1 MVLLAAMSDGHLP
14 VIPILVLSG
23 LTVLLLRIV
32 LIILCV
38 NNNGNVADAEMPSHP
53 LIAAAL
59 VKWLPGLVLAGSLAA
74 CGGGGGSGSGSS
86 GPTPSTL
93 SAAAQLGQK
102 IFADKTLSVS
112 GQQSCATC
120 HVAQFAFASD
130 PTATGPDHGSPVPL
144 GGAAMAQS
152 GFRNTPSIMYASY
165 IPAFYFDSG
174 GNPFG
179 GFFRDGRAK
188 TLADQ
193 AMIPFTTGFEMA
205 NADAAAVIAR
215 LQTRPYLPDFV
226 ALYGQAALADPTTA
240 LQDMGAAI
248 AAFET
253 EDPQFHPFSSKYDS
267 FLAGQATL
275 TAQELR
281 GLARFNNPST
291 GNCAA
296 CHPSTSGDGVTPPM
310 FTDFSY
316 DNLGLPRNSNIAANS
331 DTAPP
336 AYTPV
341 NSTDDVHG
349 YYDIG
354 ICGPF
359 RDNGGLNLFGICGQ
373 FKVPT
378 LRNIA
383 VTAPYFHNGQFA
395 TLTDALGF
403 YVRRDTNP
411 DQFYPTAADGS
422 VTKFDDLP
430 AIYGGLFVANIN
442 VPDSDAS
449 YVGNVNTLEIPYN
462 RHIGDQPALSADD
475 INDVIAFLCT
485 LTDGYDPENPT
496 AQILPAQCQAAVSAA
511 SSASTSRTASP

>member
-1 MVLLAAMSDGHLP
+1 MLNRPPSAAAAFKLSLCVLLASVLGACDGGGAS
-14 VIPILVLSG
+14 VRD
-23 LTVLLLRIV
+23 T
-32 LIILCV
+32 
-38 NNNGNVADAEMPSHP
+38 
-53 LIAAAL
+53 AAA
-59 VKWLPGLVLAGSLAA
+59 SSSSS
-74 CGGGGGSGSGSS
+74 SGSA
-86 GPTPSTL
+86 TTSTL

-102 IFADKTLSVS
+102 IFSDMTLSVS
-112 GQQSCATC
+112 GTQSCATC

-130 PTATGPDHGSPVPL
+130 PTPNGPDHGSPVPL
-144 GGAAMAQS
+144 GGPGMDLA
-152 GFRNTPSIMYASY
+152 GFRNTPSIMYASI
-165 IPAFYFDSG
+165 IPAFYYDAG
-174 GNPFG
+174 GNPYG

-193 AMIPFTTGFEMA
+193 AALPFVTAFEMA
-205 NADAAAVIAR
+205 NSDAAAVIAR
-215 LQTRPYLPDFV
+215 LQTRPYLIDFE
-226 ALYGQAALADPTTA
+226 AIYGNVVLNDPATA
-240 LQDMGAAI
+240 LQDMGAAL

-253 EDPQFHPFSSKYDS
+253 EDPQFHPFSSKYDY
-267 FLAGQATL
+267 FQAGQAQL

-281 GLARFNNPST
+281 GLDKFNDPSK

-316 DNLGLPRNSNIAANS
+316 DNLGLPRNANIPANRDSAA
-331 DTAPP
+331 P

-341 NSTDDVHG
+341 DSTDGVHA

-359 RDNGGLNLFGICGQ
+359 RDNGGLNLFGVCGQ

-383 VTAPYFHNGQFA
+383 LTAPYFHNGQFA
-395 TLTDALGF
+395 TLSDALGF

-411 DQFYPTAADGS
+411 EQFFPTTADGN

-430 AIYGGLFVANIN
+430 AIYGGLFVVNIDT
-442 VPDSDAS
+442 PASDAS

-462 RHIGDQPALSADD
+462 RLIGDQPTLTQDD

-485 LTDGYDPENPT
+485 LTDGYDPQNPT
-496 AQILPAQCQAAVSAA
+496 AQVLPAQCQAAISAA
-511 SSASTSRTASP
+511 ISALPARTVSP

>member
-1 MVLLAAMSDGHLP
+1 MG
-14 VIPILVLSG
+14 
-23 LTVLLLRIV
+23 T
-32 LIILCV
+32 
-38 NNNGNVADAEMPSHP
+38 ADDTGTTP
-53 LIAAAL
+53 AAA
-59 VKWLPGLVLAGSLAA
+59 
-74 CGGGGGSGSGSS
+74 
-86 GPTPSTL
+86 TL

-102 IFADKTLSVS
+102 IFSDKTLSVS

-130 PTATGPDHGSPVPL
+130 PTPTGPDHGSPVPL
-144 GGAAMAQS
+144 GGANMDLP
-152 GFRNTPSIMYASY
+152 GFRNTPSLMYASY
-165 IPAFYFDSG
+165 IPAFYYDSS
-174 GNPFG
+174 GNPYG

-188 TLADQ
+188 TLAAQ
-193 AMIPFTTGFEMA
+193 AALPFVTSFEMA
-205 NADAAAVIAR
+205 NTDAAAVIAR
-215 LQTRPYLPDFV
+215 LQTRPYLADFE
-226 ALYGQAALADPTTA
+226 ALYGAAVLNDPATA
-240 LQDMGAAI
+240 LQDMGAAL

-253 EDPQFHPFSSKYDS
+253 EDPQFHPFSSKYDA
-267 FLAGQATL
+267 FIAGKAQL
-275 TAQELR
+275 SAQEQR
-281 GLARFNNPST
+281 GLADFNDPSK

-296 CHPSTSGDGVTPPM
+296 CHPSTSADGVTPPM

-316 DNLGLPRNSNIAANS
+316 DNLGLPRNSGIPANS
-331 DTAPP
+331 DTAAPG
-336 AYTPV
+336 YTPADG
-341 NSTDDVHG
+341 TDGVHG

-359 RDNGGLNLFGICGQ
+359 RDNAGLNLFGICGQ

-395 TLTDALGF
+395 TLSDTLGF

-411 DQFYPTAADGS
+411 EQFYPTDASGN

-442 VPDSDAS
+442 VPGSDAG

-462 RHIGDQPALSADD
+462 RHIGDTPALSGDD

-485 LTDGYDPENPT
+485 LTDGFDPQNPT
-496 AQILPAQCQAAVSAA
+496 AQVLPAQCQAAVSAA
-511 SSASTSRTASP
+511 SSASTSRTAGP